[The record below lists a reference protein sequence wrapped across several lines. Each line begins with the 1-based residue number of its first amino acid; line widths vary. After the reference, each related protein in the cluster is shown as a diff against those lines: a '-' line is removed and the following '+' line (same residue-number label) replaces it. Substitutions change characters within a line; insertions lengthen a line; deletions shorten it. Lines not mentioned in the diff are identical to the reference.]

1 MGGTLASGTARG
13 GAILSRAA
21 AIALGLC
28 TLGTLG
34 SSVTGCRVAESD
46 VRRWEGTQRGPHK
59 LVAVITHDKYSWELR
74 TDAALSLIRMAPRG
88 GVRQGIAFL
97 IDKYKNEEGETREGA
112 LNQVSEETR
121 RQIVDRMAP
130 LLIKELEGAP
140 PSRTPEGRLPPDPTI
155 PFKDATFAMLVHEPP
170 LVSNE
175 KTRTD
180 LRAALTKWASV
191 GFEDRIENGSQQF
204 GLEQMMKF
212 LGSESVKTLPGI
224 INENASRIDRVAS
237 LINDVGDEPTKLKAS
252 EALTALAQKYNS
264 KEWLEAQTKVV
275 KESNARNNI
284 KADETQVAGQVDKM
298 QERNLTEAVFP
309 AMKRVGGRPSIDYLF
324 SYAADGKQTADRR
337 KLALAALEGRVD
349 KNSPTDLERI
359 FAIAKNEENPDAVR
373 DVAFTRMGEFPKE
386 QIVPKLYTLF
396 EPKKWKTRWVA
407 GETVLKTFSSTKQI
421 PDFLARLPK
430 TSLTKMGMTE
440 PLSYGGK
447 IKAMTEAPGDP
458 KARDVLA
465 PYLNGPSAK
474 DLGAKLTALG
484 FFWEGKKVDRPAVE
498 PFQNDATPL
507 PKCEKEDECSWSCD
521 VPKASP
527 PGTKET
533 EPKELHTVGE
543 FVKFCLV
550 PSMEK

>member
-1 MGGTLASGTARG
+1 MGGTKRALLAHARA
-13 GAILSRAA
+13 GAAA
-21 AIALGLC
+21 AILVVASGGLM
-28 TLGTLG
+28 
-34 SSVTGCRVAESD
+34 GCRVAEND
-46 VRRWEGTQRGPHK
+46 VKRWETTQRGPHK
-59 LVAVITHDKYSWELR
+59 LVAVVTHDKYSWELR
-74 TDAALSLIRMAPRG
+74 TDAALSLIRMPPRG
-88 GVRQGIAFL
+88 GVRQGISFL
-97 IDKYKNEEGETREGA
+97 IDKYKDEEGETREGA
-112 LNQVSEETR
+112 LNQIPEDGR

-130 LLIKELEGAP
+130 FLIKELEAP
-140 PSRTPEGRLPPDPTI
+140 PPARTPEGRLPPDPTI

-175 KTRTD
+175 KTRAD
-180 LRAALTKWASV
+180 LKAALTKWAAV

-204 GLEQMMKF
+204 GLEQMMRF
-212 LGSESVKTLPGI
+212 LGADSVRTLPSI
-224 INENASRIDRVAS
+224 INENAARIDRIAN
-237 LINDVGDEPTKLKAS
+237 LINEVGDEPTKLKAS
-252 EALTALAQKYNS
+252 EALVALAQKYNS
-264 KEWLEAQTKVV
+264 KEWLDAQTKVV

-284 KADETQVAGQVDKM
+284 KADDNQVAGQVDKI

-309 AMKRVGGRPSIDYLF
+309 AMKKVGGRPSIDYLF
-324 SYAADGKQTADRR
+324 GYAADAKHQPDRR

-373 DVAFTRMGEFPKE
+373 DVAFQRMGEFPKE

-407 GETVLKTFSSTKQI
+407 GETVLKTFSSTKQV

-430 TSLTKMGMTE
+430 TPATKMGMTE

-447 IKAMTEAPGDP
+447 IKQLPEAAGDP

-465 PYLNGPSAK
+465 PYLTSK
-474 DLGAKLTALG
+474 DFGARMTALG
-484 FFWEGKKVDRPAVE
+484 YFWEGKKADRPVVQ
-498 PFQNDATPL
+498 PFENDPTPL

-521 VPKASP
+521 VPKAGNP
-527 PGTKET
+527 KET
-533 EPKELHTVGE
+533 EPKELKTVGE
-543 FVKFCLV
+543 YVKFCLV